1 MNVVSAAR
9 AVNAAPFG
17 PAPLGG
23 GTVPPDA
30 PVPAP
35 SRFALSPAVVGAL
48 RVVIV
53 LIAVAS
59 VASQAVLAWCAATFV
74 CGGNLWGEA
83 LTSSPV
89 RDVAYC
95 VAGIG
100 VVGCVECVLV
110 AMWRLLTLACGDA
123 VFTGRALRWDN
134 AVTAAV
140 CVDACAVTA
149 AVCVDAWAGLLSGSA
164 AHAVSGMLWG
174 ASLAGALVLEVLFVL
189 VMVVLRVLLLRAT
202 AQRDELAGVI

>member
-9 AVNAAPFG
+9 AVNAVPFG

-59 VASQAVLAWCAATFV
+59 VASQAVLAWCAATFA

-95 VAGIG
+95 VAGIA

-110 AMWRLLTLACGDA
+110 AMWRLLTLARGDA

-134 AVTAAV
+134 VVIAAG
-140 CVDACAVTA
+140 CAACAVTA
-149 AVCVDAWAGLLSGSA
+149 AVCVDAWAALLSGSA
-164 AHAVSGMLWG
+164 AHAASGMLWG